1 MMSLIYNDIQFLEIG
16 LAELSKIIGDEGGMP
31 GSKQVYVNGKNLR
44 EPKGDKI
51 YAGWPASNRKN
62 LLLPDLLIVPTQ
74 LKGEFFAWSLSFIPQ
89 IAPLTSM
96 VRVLD
101 WQDWIELISKSDQDT
116 SSEFAPIA
124 ALIFGETASDSI
136 NSETLARVNVAVFDS
151 SCSAVLAQAFAQG
164 GSWTFMVETA
174 DRWNDVRSLV
184 GMPKRSLPL
193 SEVVRIW
200 LIVTL
205 RYRKGSP
212 SQPLPSEDDLL
223 IWEICHS
230 LRRSGSMPA
239 FLLRRLIGL
248 QVEQSEFIDEPR
260 GDIESRILR
269 IERFARF
276 LMGLKIDPFIGAFLL
291 GSSAS
296 LIAPGQT
303 RHLDYVRR
311 WRDAFPCV
319 VMWYTLCASLHPKTT
334 ILTERGYLCWR
345 LGKKAL
351 ECPVSLDGPI
361 CDVAIDELRVMK
373 KNEGAQF
380 PIRLLSGGIMR
391 VEIFPSIIATV
402 RSGSVE
408 DRQQELFAR
417 QETERSKEIINP
429 ELQAE
434 ALNSIDSLRHELD
447 RLQKMISSNDRRN
460 RRRR

>member
-1 MMSLIYNDIQFLEIG
+1 MSLIYNDIHFLEIG
-16 LAELSKIIGDEGGMP
+16 LSEFSKIIGDEGGVP
-31 GSKQVYVNGKNLR
+31 TANQLYFSGKNLR
-44 EPKGDKI
+44 EPKGEKI

-62 LLLPDLLIVPTQ
+62 ISLPDLLIVPTQ

-96 VRVLD
+96 MRVLD
-101 WQDWIELISKSDQDT
+101 WEDWIELTSKSDQDI
-116 SSEFAPIA
+116 SSDFAPIA

-136 NSETLARVNVAVFDS
+136 DSETLARINVSAFDS

-164 GSWTFMVETA
+164 SSWSFMMKTA
-174 DRWNDVRSLV
+174 ERWNDVRSLV
-184 GMPKRSLPL
+184 GMTKRSLPL

-200 LIVTL
+200 LIL
-205 RYRKGSP
+205 ALGYKKGS
-212 SQPLPSEDDLL
+212 SSEPLPSEDDL
-223 IWEICHS
+223 IMWEICHS

-239 FLLRRLIGL
+239 FLLSRLIGR
-248 QVEQSEFIDEPR
+248 QVDQSEFIDEPR
-260 GDIESRILR
+260 GDIETRIVR

-276 LMGLKIDPFIGAFLL
+276 LIGSKVDPFIGAFLL

-311 WRDAFPCV
+311 WRDTFPCV

-334 ILTERGYLCWR
+334 ILTERGYLCLR

-351 ECPVSLDGPI
+351 ERPASLDGPI

-373 KNEGAQF
+373 RNEGAQF

-391 VEIFPSIIATV
+391 VEILPSIIATV
-402 RSGSVE
+402 RSGSTE

-447 RLQKMISSNDRRN
+447 RLQRMIASSDDRKN